1 VGVRGWVRVGY
12 GGWVVGR
19 EKLDLEL
26 RFGAVKREYQG
37 AKIDL
42 SVSWSTYSTNPKFPQ
57 PEK

>member
-1 VGVRGWVRVGY
+1 VVRGGIWWVSGWEGKVG
-12 GGWVVGR
+12 
-19 EKLDLEL
+19 LEL

>member
-1 VGVRGWVRVGY
+1 MRVGY